1 MTPSDEIDALIART
15 PDWRGEVLAELRR
28 VVLAAEPGIVEE
40 WKWMGAPVWELDGIL
55 CVGNVFKAKVKL
67 GFLYGASL
75 PDPHGIFNGELGG
88 NQRRSVEF
96 GEGDPVDA
104 EALAEL
110 VREAVALNRRKVAER
125 EAAKVAKREAAKAAR
140 AAAKG

>member
-40 WKWMGAPVWELDGIL
+40 WKWMGSPVWELDGIL
-55 CVGNVFKAKVKL
+55 CVGDVFTAKVKL

-96 GEGDPVDA
+96 AEGDAVDA
-104 EALAEL
+104 EALAAL
-110 VREAVALNRRKVAER
+110 IREAVALNRRKVAER
-125 EAAKVAKREAAKAAR
+125 AAAKIAKREAAKAVR

>member
-15 PDWRGEVLAELRR
+15 PDWRGETLAELRR
-28 VVLAAEPGIVEE
+28 VVRAADPGIVEE
-40 WKWMGAPVWELDGIL
+40 WKWRGAPVWELDGIL
-55 CVGNVFKAKVKL
+55 CVGNVFRAKVKL

-75 PDPHGIFNGELGG
+75 PDPQGIFNGELGG

-96 GEGDPVDA
+96 AEGDPVEV
-104 EALAEL
+104 EALAAL
-110 VREAVALNRRKVAER
+110 VQEAIAFNRRRVGER
-125 EAAKVAKREAAKAAR
+125 AAAAVAKREAAKTAR

>member
-40 WKWMGAPVWELDGIL
+40 WKWMGSPVWELDGIL
-55 CVGNVFKAKVKL
+55 CVGDVFKAKVKL

-96 GEGDPVDA
+96 AEGDAVDA
-104 EALAEL
+104 EALAAL
-110 VREAVALNRRKVAER
+110 IREAVALNRRKVAER
-125 EAAKVAKREAAKAAR
+125 AAAKIAKREAAKAVR

>member
-96 GEGDPVDA
+96 AEGDPVDA

-125 EAAKVAKREAAKAAR
+125 AAAKIAKQEAAKVAR
-140 AAAKG
+140 AAAKA